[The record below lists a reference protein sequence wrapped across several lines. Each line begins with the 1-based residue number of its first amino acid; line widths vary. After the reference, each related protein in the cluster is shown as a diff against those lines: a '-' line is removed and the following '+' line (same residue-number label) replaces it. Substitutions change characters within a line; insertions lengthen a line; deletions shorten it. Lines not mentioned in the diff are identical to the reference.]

1 MERVV
6 LAVVI
11 LLGAVV
17 VARWVRDRRGG
28 PRDAPTQPRR
38 QVPTQI
44 DRADFTSPNA
54 SGESPTAPWAVIVFS
69 SEACGTCAQV
79 IAKAEVLA
87 SAEVEV
93 RTVAFEHEPGLHRRY
108 GIDSVPTVV
117 VADAQ
122 GVVQFA
128 TIGPITATDL
138 WMAVA
143 KVRDPDLATPEGG
156 CSAH

>member
-1 MERVV
+1 MERIV

-11 LLGAVV
+11 VVGAVV
-17 VARWVRDRRGG
+17 VARWIRDRRGVG
-28 PRDAPTQPRR
+28 RDAPTQPRR

-44 DRADFTSPNA
+44 DRADFAA
-54 SGESPTAPWAVIVFS
+54 SDLAHRAAPAPWAVIVFS

-79 IAKAEVLA
+79 IAKAQVLA
-87 SAEVEV
+87 SAAVEV
-93 RTVAFEHEPGLHRRY
+93 RNVAYEHEPALHRRY

-117 VADAQ
+117 VADAD

-143 KVRDPDLATPEGG
+143 QARDPDLTTPEGG